1 MGKYVLSPEAQ
12 NSLREIKHYSLK
24 NFGKRQTTIYL
35 KKIQNC
41 MQKLADNPAIGIE
54 RPEIKQGYYSK
65 FTGSHT
71 VYYRISDNHIAIIDI
86 LHQSMEP
93 KLHIH

>member
-35 KKIQNC
+35 KKIQ
-41 MQKLADNPAIGIE
+41 IFFYV
-54 RPEIKQGYYSK
+54 RVVSIK
-65 FTGSHT
+65 T
-71 VYYRISDNHIAIIDI
+71 ISV
-86 LHQSMEP
+86 
-93 KLHIH
+93 K